1 MRTPLLILCGLAAL
15 ALTISGCGSGETKTA
30 SYSVDVPSSSATT
43 DTADTADEDQAKPA
57 KSAKKPKVTV
67 PDSPA
72 KKLETEDIKKG
83 TGATAKKGDA
93 ISVNYVGVGQKTKKE
108 FDNSYDRGE
117 PFDFALGGG
126 EVIPGWDEGIVGMKV
141 GGRRKLIIPGDKAYG
156 PTGRPPSIKPNETLV
171 FIVDLVEIQ

>member
-15 ALTISGCGSGETKTA
+15 ALTFSGCGSGETETA
-30 SYSVDVPSSSATT
+30 SYSVDVPPSSATT
-43 DTADTADEDQAKPA
+43 DAADTADEDQAKPA

-67 PDSPA
+67 PDAPA

-83 TGATAKKGDA
+83 SGATAKKGDTVT
-93 ISVNYVGVGQKTKKE
+93 VNYVGVGQKTKKE
-108 FDNSYDRGE
+108 FDASYGGE

-126 EVIPGWDEGIVGMKV
+126 EVIVGWDEGIVGMKV

-156 PTGRPPSIKPNETLV
+156 PAGRPPSIKPNETLV
-171 FIVDLVEIQ
+171 FIVDLVAIQ